1 MLATQRALETNGGR
15 PEGLIEAAC
24 EANPHLAGWF
34 GQAEPV
40 AGTLMAISQ
49 IPFISKEQVVNGV
62 FMVGD
67 SAGLPAPFLGLGVA
81 TGLCSAI
88 RCSEFIGGWLHGRE
102 SFEAAGASYEAW
114 WRSQFV
120 STHKW
125 GHRIS
130 QVLCQPVAG
139 ELTLQALHWFP
150 SIGER
155 IYRRSRAGSGPE
167 SELLR
172 AAR

>member
-1 MLATQRALETNGGR
+1 M
-15 PEGLIEAAC
+15 IEAAC

-34 GQAEPV
+34 KQAEAV
-40 AGTLMAISQ
+40 AGTLMVISQ
-49 IPFISKEQVVNGV
+49 IPFITKEQVVNGV

-88 RCSEFIGGWLHGRE
+88 RCSEMIAGWLHGRE
-102 SFEAAGASYEAW
+102 SFEAAGANYATW

-167 SELLR
+167 PELLR
-172 AAR
+172 ATR